1 MDLAPDA
8 PRRSTKRKRHET
20 DAAPT
25 RRSTNACHRCKNK
38 KLKCHFLGLVQDKC
52 AACTKAGAG
61 RTVISLSLP
70 LIDALPE
77 CIYDVPTDPLPRAQ
91 IATLESELRVAR
103 TQSFL
108 VRGSLHES
116 DGRRGQAEEPR
127 TVRSET
133 GRGGAGEAS
142 DAGLERPAP
151 FSFPELVERQSTSE
165 LTKFNMLQGVPTNS
179 ELQAATLPKLP
190 SEETANMLLES
201 AYLYTQSRWCLVD
214 WAYFARALKY
224 LHAVLRPQNLTTV
237 QGLLAMCQYYARAV
251 GGPSLWHLSGIIT
264 RLCIELGYHRKSKR
278 EIGAQDPRTLEQ
290 QKRAFCVIS
299 TMAGR
304 PFGIQDADIDV
315 HVPVDVWVEST
326 DNEHIRTLQL
336 QQEAGDTSPSTV
348 EMTSMSSALH
358 HLRMYR
364 LISEIWSRFYGPR
377 ALPPTQQDIQ
387 TFLAAL
393 DEWKAQA
400 PHSESPIIPKY
411 NAERRHGFY
420 LQALLHAIRP
430 VLMQEAVEPGLLRLC
445 AEKAVDAC
453 ETVKT
458 LSLSPQTYP
467 ALVDLYQTFYT
478 GTVVLQCLAL
488 QPDILPSRRVVRA
501 IVACSSGLAVYSR
514 HFPSGAPFMELFE
527 KLSEPF
533 LGQSDN
539 LDEGWRARSTMP
551 RMKRLLQE
559 IMSSDPSETARMLKS
574 LAAGDTAFL
583 ASTSVE
589 VDDAVPAYHPPM
601 TGDFPNLTGL
611 SEATMPLDMS
621 FDVFSSMNCT
631 YQELIDFWHTS

>member
-1 MDLAPDA
+1 
-8 PRRSTKRKRHET
+8 
-20 DAAPT
+20 
-25 RRSTNACHRCKNK
+25 
-38 KLKCHFLGLVQDKC
+38 
-52 AACTKAGAG
+52 
-61 RTVISLSLP
+61 
-70 LIDALPE
+70 
-77 CIYDVPTDPLPRAQ
+77 
-91 IATLESELRVAR
+91 
-103 TQSFL
+103 
-108 VRGSLHES
+108 
-116 DGRRGQAEEPR
+116 
-127 TVRSET
+127 
-133 GRGGAGEAS
+133 
-142 DAGLERPAP
+142 
-151 FSFPELVERQSTSE
+151 
-165 LTKFNMLQGVPTNS
+165 MLQGVPTNS

-190 SEETANMLLES
+190 PEETANMLLES

-214 WAYFARALKY
+214 WVRVREWHRQRETICYSEEQDEQEAQIGAYFVWIIYALGAGFVQTPEIPARARTTSTLCMLHANHFGQAYFARALKY

-237 QGLLAMCQYYARAV
+237 QGLLAMCQYHARAV

-278 EIGAQDPRTLEQ
+278 EISAQDPRIIEQ

-299 TMAGR
+299 TMAKR

-326 DNEHIRTLQL
+326 DDEHIRTLQL
-336 QQEAGDTSPSTV
+336 QQEAGDTSPSGV
-348 EMTSMSSALH
+348 EMTTMSSALH

-387 TFLAAL
+387 NILIAL

-400 PHSESPIIPKY
+400 PYSESPIIPKY

-420 LQALLHAIRP
+420 LQTLLLAIRP

-453 ETVKT
+453 ETAKT

-488 QPDILPSRRVVRA
+488 QSDILPSRRFVRA

-539 LDEGWRARSTMP
+539 LDESWSTRSTMP

-574 LAAGDTAFL
+574 LAAGDTPFL

-601 TGDFPNLTGL
+601 TGDFPNLIGL
-611 SEATMPLDMS
+611 SDATMPLDMS

-631 YQELIDFWHTS
+631 HQELIDFWHTS